1 MSDCHENCI
10 MEERIRQLEEKAK
23 HNSEEHSKFYEN
35 FREFGLSHQ
44 KNTMNIESIFKNIT
58 EMNTD
63 MKEMKSDLKEIKESP
78 SKSAEKF
85 KSALISAI
93 GSAVGVAIIGLIA
106 MTIANGLP

>member
-1 MSDCHENCI
+1 MSDCHEKCI
-10 MEERIRQLEEKAK
+10 MEERIRQLELKAD
-23 HNSEEHSKFYEN
+23 HNSQEHSKFYDN

-44 KNTMNIESIFKNIT
+44 KNTMNIENIFKNIT
-58 EMNTD
+58 EMGTD
-63 MKEMKSDLKEIKESP
+63 MKEMKNDLKEMKEGP

-106 MTIANGLP
+106 MSIVNGLP